1 MTRKILTSQGEVMRL
16 LNYANFVPIKISPII
31 QEQTNFG
38 TYYDIG
44 SGIFRNLSWPN
55 IQRIKKRKQSK
66 I

>member
-44 SGIFRNLSWPN
+44 SGIFRNLS
-55 IQRIKKRKQSK
+55 
-66 I
+66 